1 MIDEEFFTGVPE
13 PRPSDFT
20 IKGASN
26 SNTSATRSTSD
37 ARAYDEE
44 YDEESVGIPNPRC
57 TEFRRIDPLAE
68 YTPATPR
75 DPEENERLQ
84 ENAPFGIRQL
94 IASPLMLAAITLAV
108 AGALLVILSE
118 VFQFLEA
125 VKSAPVVVQI
135 LAYSFVSILVIMLGL
150 SFARLAIAYRRLR
163 VTPNVDLDAIR
174 QAKRRAVTRDQIQRQ
189 VEAGYQSLRGI
200 VSDYPINSDEHRN
213 FLYRCGMSTQ
223 EWKTLRSNIET
234 LLNCEAVGQSRWI
247 EDCERLFINLIDNVA
262 KRRVSSYAKRVGLK
276 TAISPTGF
284 VDSLIVFTNSVLMVE
299 ELSRLYGVRTTRWQ
313 SVILTWRI
321 FFSTFVSAKL
331 EDQIDEFAS
340 NLFDGFVHAPQI
352 AKGLLT
358 QFSAGLLTRVA
369 EGGVNMAMFY
379 RLGTAT
385 ILSLRP
391 IQLSAR
397 RITS

>member
-1 MIDEEFFTGVPE
+1 MTEEEIFTGVPE
-13 PRPSDFT
+13 PHPSNYASR
-20 IKGASN
+20 GLSN
-26 SNTSATRSTSD
+26 SNTLPISQSSD
-37 ARAYDEE
+37 PRGD
-44 YDEESVGIPNPRC
+44 DEESAGIPNPRC

-68 YTPATPR
+68 SMLVTPR
-75 DPEENERLQ
+75 DPDDDEQLQ
-84 ENAPFGIRQL
+84 DHPPFGIRQL
-94 IASPLMLAAITLAV
+94 VASPLMLAAITLAV
-108 AGALLVILSE
+108 AGTLLVILSE

-125 VKSAPVVVQI
+125 VQSAPVFVQVF
-135 LAYSFVSILVIMLGL
+135 AYSFVSILVILLGL
-150 SFARLAIAYRRLR
+150 SFARLALAYRRLR
-163 VTPNVDLDAIR
+163 VTPKVDLDAIR

-189 VEAGYQSLRGI
+189 VEAGYQSLRGL
-200 VSDYPINSDEHRN
+200 VSDYPINSTEHKN
-213 FLYRCGMSTQ
+213 FLSRCGMSTQ

-247 EDCERLFINLIDNVA
+247 EDCERLFINLIDDVA
-262 KRRVSSYAKRVGLK
+262 KQLVSSYAKRVGLK

-284 VDSLIVFTNSVLMVE
+284 IDSLIVFTNSVLMVE
-299 ELSRLYGVRTTRWQ
+299 ELTRLYGVRTTRWQ

-321 FFSTFVSAKL
+321 FFGTFVSAKL
-331 EDQIDEFAS
+331 EEQIDEFAS
-340 NLFDGFVHAPQI
+340 SLFDGFVNVPQI

-358 QFSAGLLTRVA
+358 QVSVGLLTRVA

-385 ILSLRP
+385 ILFLRP